1 MTADIL
7 VEASIA
13 VGDDTEAGRL
23 LIADVARY
31 GVCVLLAKARTDH
44 RRAKVPQTGILDV
57 PAARGSEP
65 ITQFGNM
72 TTPRNSAAS
81 K

>member
-31 GVCVLLAKARTDH
+31 GVCVPLAKARTDH
-44 RRAKVPQTGILDV
+44 RAKVPQTGILDV